1 MRRVIAAIRA
11 LHHGASVADP
21 ATWKKRQVAVN
32 AVVGLVS
39 ALSILA
45 ASFGWL
51 PQELADQ
58 TIMQFGE
65 GLVLAIFAAMGAFN
79 VGVTAATSN
88 KVGLGR
94 KPGMPEP
101 VDAELYEQLPMDNKA
116 DSKEPSAAAI
126 GRKSWGIG

>member
-1 MRRVIAAIRA
+1 MQRILAALRA

-39 ALSILA
+39 ALSVFA
-45 ASFGWL
+45 ASMGWM
-51 PQELADQ
+51 PQEFSDQ

-65 GLVLAIFAAMGAFN
+65 GLAMAVFAVLGAFN
-79 VGVTAATSN
+79 VGVTAATTN
-88 KVGLGR
+88 KIGLGR

-101 VDAELYEQLPMDNKA
+101 ADAELYDVPSDGEPERQL
-116 DSKEPSAAAI
+116 SAAEQ
-126 GRKSWGIG
+126 GRRAFRVD